1 MEKKKSRVYTE
12 EFRRQAV
19 ALSEELGSVMKAAH
33 QLGVSEANIYSW
45 RKVGQSLSFASTKVS
60 AEEELRRLRKENSD
74 LKKINHVLKAAAAFF
89 SQDHL
94 K

>member
-1 MEKKKSRVYTE
+1 MEKKKPKLYTE

-19 ALSEELGSVMKAAH
+19 TLAEELGSVMKAAH

-45 RKVGQSLSFASTKVS
+45 RKTVATTAGASKAS
-60 AEEELRRLRKENSD
+60 AEEELKRLRKENSD

>member
-1 MEKKKSRVYTE
+1 MKKKYTL
-12 EFRRQAV
+12 EFKQQAV
-19 ALSEELGSVMKAAH
+19 ELAESLKNTSEASK
-33 QLGVSEANIYSW
+33 QLGVSDGCIYAWKKLFQKKENS
-45 RKVGQSLSFASTKVS
+45 KISSTASES
-60 AEEELRRLRKENSD
+60 EEIRRLRKENSD

>member
-1 MEKKKSRVYTE
+1 MEAKKPKVYTE
-12 EFRRQAV
+12 EFRQQAV
-19 ALSEELGSVMKAAH
+19 ALSEQLGSVMKAAH
-33 QLGVSEANIYSW
+33 QLGISEANIYSW
-45 RKVGQSLSFASTKVS
+45 RKAGPSMS
-60 AEEELRRLRKENSD
+60 AAGKSSADEELKRLRKENAD

>member
-1 MEKKKSRVYTE
+1 MEKKKPRTYTTE
-12 EFRRQAV
+12 YRKQAV
-19 ALSEELGSVMKAAH
+19 QLAEDLGSVMKAAH
-33 QLGVSEANIYSW
+33 QLGISEANIYSW
-45 RKVGQSLSFASTKVS
+45 RNAAPTTPGPGNVS
-60 AEEELRRLRKENSD
+60 AQEELRRLRKENSD